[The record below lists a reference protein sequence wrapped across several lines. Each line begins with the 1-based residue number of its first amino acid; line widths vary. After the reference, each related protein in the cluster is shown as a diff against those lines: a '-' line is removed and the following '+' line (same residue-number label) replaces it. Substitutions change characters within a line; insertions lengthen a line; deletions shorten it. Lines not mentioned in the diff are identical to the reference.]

1 MIVIIMF
8 REQNC
13 KQTTELV
20 FDVSSIG
27 ILMTTKDR
35 KMALSRGSKFDM
47 YSFNCIQGHASAPDT
62 RVT

>member
-27 ILMTTKDR
+27 ILMTTKD
-35 KMALSRGSKFDM
+35 KKNG
-47 YSFNCIQGHASAPDT
+47 I
-62 RVT
+62 VTWIKI